1 MFIREI
7 VVMDANATKKSKAW
21 VTTCIEQNVCLCG
34 CGEKE
39 TPTKPFKRGLCS
51 KCYYDWR
58 TTRAALGT
66 DRKRAAYDASL
77 IRMGK
82 LLAPQ
87 SVRNLK
93 SQSVFSKAAA
103 EVG

>member
-1 MFIREI
+1 
-7 VVMDANATKKSKAW
+7 MDANATKKSKAW
-21 VTTCIEQNVCLCG
+21 IAACIEQNACLCG

-58 TTRAALGT
+58 TTRAALGN
-66 DRKRAAYDASL
+66 DQKRAAYDASL

-87 SVRNLK
+87 SARKLK
-93 SQSVFSKAAA
+93 SASVFSKAAA